1 MTLKLYYRYAKQQH
15 IDYEIVAL
23 ENGSKDIRIHFLS
36 SDFMPSLVLLWKTP
50 CEGYADWIWS
60 AGRMFVMMPKHYYMM

>member
-1 MTLKLYYRYAKQQH
+1 MTHGVSFPLFHISKGGQELGQAKMTLKLYYRYAKQQH

-36 SDFMPSLVLLWKTP
+36 SDFMPSLVLL
-50 CEGYADWIWS
+50 
-60 AGRMFVMMPKHYYMM
+60 

>member
-1 MTLKLYYRYAKQQH
+1 MNTNFDIAESFPLFHTVKDRQELGQAKITLKLYYHYAKKQH

-36 SDFMPSLVLLWKTP
+36 SDFMPSLVLL
-50 CEGYADWIWS
+50 
-60 AGRMFVMMPKHYYMM
+60 